1 MRDVRK
7 DEYWIAC
14 ARVGSLVTAPHS
26 AYRGK
31 VLMQGPWSFD
41 WIWAVSIPYPGLQP
55 SSGLIAIREIE
66 PRLVQR
72 AAFQVWPLIE
82 VEGAQYLECITSEGL
97 EREVSYLEL
106 CSQDDQGG

>member
-1 MRDVRK
+1 
-7 DEYWIAC
+7 
-14 ARVGSLVTAPHS
+14 
-26 AYRGK
+26 
-31 VLMQGPWSFD
+31 MQGPWSFD

>member
-1 MRDVRK
+1 M
-7 DEYWIAC
+7 
-14 ARVGSLVTAPHS
+14 PHS